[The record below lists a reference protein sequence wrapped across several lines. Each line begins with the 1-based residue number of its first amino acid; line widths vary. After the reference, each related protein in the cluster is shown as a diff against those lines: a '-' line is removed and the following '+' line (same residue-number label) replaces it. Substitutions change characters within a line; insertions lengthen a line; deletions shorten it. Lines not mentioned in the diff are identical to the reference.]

1 MGRTAVYQTP
11 RHVADRERKRRD
23 FGTMEL
29 QTRRALLAGGEPY
42 IEIMT
47 RVRRDG
53 NVQIVPG
60 AFRPNVRRKGETV
73 VANLD
78 HTTTVVGRL
87 FLAGILTAEQRQA
100 SDRLR
105 DLHQRRFGGVTARA
119 ANMEPRIPGEDTLSP
134 EAMDRQTRRENAYR
148 EAELALKALGWR
160 TLADVLDVVVYD
172 HEPEWRAMTADQLW
186 AHPLKR
192 HHDRLLDGLNALVRH
207 WRLKPREE
215 GGRVAAWQAA
225 AE

>member
-1 MGRTAVYQTP
+1 MGRPVAYQTP
-11 RHVADRERKRRD
+11 HHAAERERKRRD
-23 FGTMEL
+23 TGTMEL

-42 IEIMT
+42 IEIVT

-53 NVQIVPG
+53 VVMIVPG
-60 AFRPNVRRKGETV
+60 AFRPNVRRKGEV
-73 VANLD
+73 VVNLD

-100 SDRLR
+100 ADRLR
-105 DLHQRRFGGVTARA
+105 DLHQRRFGGVTAQA

-134 EAMDRQTRRENAYR
+134 EAMDRQKSRENAYR
-148 EAELALKALGWR
+148 EAELALKSLGWR
-160 TLADVLDVVVYD
+160 TLADVLNAVVYD
-172 HEPEWRAMTADQLW
+172 HEPEWRALTADQLW

-192 HHDRLLDGLNALVRH
+192 HHDRLMEGLNALVRH